1 MIFQDDIGKECLKLE
16 IKKVEKDTELADNL
30 IHFVENFSWEDVKEH
45 MLEML
50 RSWAFTDWE
59 TPFAAI
65 VDGQIVGMISIM
77 KTDYYPLLEIFPWV
91 SSLFVMEEY
100 RGNRISEKL
109 IGFANEYA
117 KECGFVRTY
126 IPTDHIGLYEKFG
139 YHYLRDITN
148 YGNGTDRL
156 YVKELK

>member
-1 MIFQDDIGKECLKLE
+1 MIFQDDIGKEYLNLE

-77 KTDYYPLLEIFPWV
+77 KTDYYPLPEIFPWV

-100 RGNRISEKL
+100 RGNRISESL

-126 IPTDHIGLYEKFG
+126 IPTDHTGMEQ
-139 YHYLRDITN
+139 
-148 YGNGTDRL
+148 TDCM
-156 YVKELK
+156 

>member
-1 MIFQDDIGKECLKLE
+1 MIFQDDIGKEYLNLE

-65 VDGQIVGMISIM
+65 VDGQIV
-77 KTDYYPLLEIFPWV
+77 
-91 SSLFVMEEY
+91 
-100 RGNRISEKL
+100 
-109 IGFANEYA
+109 
-117 KECGFVRTY
+117 
-126 IPTDHIGLYEKFG
+126 
-139 YHYLRDITN
+139 
-148 YGNGTDRL
+148 
-156 YVKELK
+156 